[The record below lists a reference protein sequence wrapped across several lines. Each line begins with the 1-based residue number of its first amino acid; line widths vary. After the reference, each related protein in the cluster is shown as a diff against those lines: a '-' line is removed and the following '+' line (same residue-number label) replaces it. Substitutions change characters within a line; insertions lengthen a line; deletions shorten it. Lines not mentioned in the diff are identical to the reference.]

1 LSFVVV
7 RVQACYDHIED
18 VLFVKQF
25 DDELSANDYIQNE
38 KQRESYELI
47 ARRNNIEGWVDAL
60 KVPENLN
67 HTEWVDY
74 LKPYFG
80 EHRFVRP
87 QDFKQ
92 ELKNTLRSLSC
103 SFQAENYNP
112 PQITIQ
118 NSHYLFAIN
127 IAKEINHVV

>member
-1 LSFVVV
+1 MSFVVV

-47 ARRNNIEGWVDAL
+47 ARRNYIEGWVDAL

-92 ELKNTLRSLSC
+92 ELKRKLLFNP
-103 SFQAENYNP
+103 FQAEDYNP
-112 PQITIQ
+112 PEITTQ
-118 NSHYLFAIN
+118 NSHYLFTIN